1 MALTTERSHPPLP
14 DALRAFH
21 AQRPVWTPETDAD
34 GSRERAVI
42 EVPRDYADPDGPRLT
57 LALSRHRATDPD
69 RRRGVLLSL
78 NGGPGGDWGL
88 GRRLAD
94 RFVGTA
100 PHEVYDLVGFDPRGL
115 GDSTR
120 LYAEVTVPKA
130 PFDSRPPDE
139 DFPVIAEDMRLR
151 ELGCLRGGGELRPH
165 ISTRNI
171 ARDLDVIRAVL
182 GEERISY
189 VGYAYGTSVGAAYA
203 TLFPERLDRS
213 VLDSCVNPD
222 WSWYEQ
228 FLSQGDAIRRNVD
241 RWARWAGGRHGRFG
255 LGRTPDEVLGTVE
268 DVAAQ
273 LERKADTPHLRTLLD
288 GAMGYRTA
296 DRAQWEDLGD
306 LIGTLRAATA
316 SDDLDR
322 AKEALSGQRLW
333 RPSDNEGE
341 LRSGVLDAITL
352 EDDWPTDLEGYY
364 ATMRDYRTR
373 YPYGYGVLR
382 AQPWVGTFRTFTAPE
397 PTVTVTGGDFPVG
410 IVVQSEGDIMDHYAG
425 GVAMAER
432 LGHHLI
438 TVADSGE
445 HEIYV
450 LGANQRVDTLVDA
463 YLTRGELPP
472 ARTTVAGAAPRPAVS
487 PDVPNTPDAPDAPVT
502 TDLPD
507 LPGSPGLPA
516 QIRSTHP

>member
-1 MALTTERSHPPLP
+1 MALTTERPNGPLP

-21 AQRPVWTPETDAD
+21 EQRPVWTAETDAD
-34 GSRERAVI
+34 GTRERAVI

-57 LALSRHRATDPD
+57 LALSRHRATDPA

-94 RFVGTA
+94 RFTGT
-100 PHEVYDLVGFDPRGL
+100 PVHEVYDLVGFDPRGL

-120 LYAEVTVPKA
+120 LYAEVAVPEA
-130 PFDSRPPDE
+130 PFDSRPPDT
-139 DFPVIAEDMRLR
+139 DFPLIAEDMRRR
-151 ELGCLRGGGELRPH
+151 ELGCERGGGDLRPH

-171 ARDLDVIRAVL
+171 ARDLDIVRAVL

-189 VGYAYGTSVGAAYA
+189 VGFAYGTSVGAAYA
-203 TLFPERLDRS
+203 TLFPGHLDRS

-241 RWARWAGGRHGRFG
+241 RWAHWTGERHGRFG
-255 LGRTPDEVLGTVE
+255 LGTEPDAVLGAVE
-268 DVAAQ
+268 ETAA
-273 LERKADTPHLRTLLD
+273 LLAEKADTPHLRTLLD

-296 DRAQWEDLGD
+296 DRAQWEELGD
-306 LIGTLRAATA
+306 LIGTLRTAAGA
-316 SDDLDR
+316 GDLDR
-322 AKEALSGQRLW
+322 AAEALAGQRLW

-352 EDDWPTDLEGYY
+352 EDNWPTDLEGYY

-382 AQPWVGTFRTFTAPE
+382 AQPWVGTFRTFTTPE
-397 PTVTVTGGDFPVG
+397 PPVTVTGGDFPTG
-410 IVVQSEGDIMDHYAG
+410 LVVQSEGDIMDHYAG

-438 TVADSGE
+438 TVVDSGE

-450 LGANQRVDTLVDA
+450 LGANQRVNALVDA

-472 ARTTVAGAAPRPAVS
+472 ARTTVPGAVPRP
-487 PDVPNTPDAPDAPVT
+487 DIAPDAAPAPAPASAPAPV
-502 TDLPD
+502 
-507 LPGSPGLPA
+507 
-516 QIRSTHP
+516 QNRSTRP